1 MCCSRSRHISL
12 TQREALKTR
21 MVQVAPRSPAN
32 PSPPVSLGAAA
43 DPCLVRY
50 RSRGAAAD
58 RDDGSAAVSLGA
70 AAWGESSLLPTPP
83 RPSQLAGAAADPS
96 TSSLSHPA
104 PPAAPLSQSPSAS
117 SPSTHASAAAGDGA
131 GEAEAGAGRHSGG
144 LRLGQAVAD
153 MAELER
159 LAAAW
164 RQVCCLALHDVS
176 SAVSCPRC
184 VLLSSSP
191 AC

>member
-1 MCCSRSRHISL
+1 MRAPAHICCRRLQRHEGHRHCRHMCCSRSRHISL

-43 DPCLVRY
+43 
-50 RSRGAAAD
+50 
-58 RDDGSAAVSLGA
+58 
-70 AAWGESSLLPTPP
+70 WGESSLLPTPP

-96 TSSLSHPA
+96 SLAHPA

-117 SPSTHASAAAGDGA
+117 SPSTHASAAAGGGA

-164 RQVCCLALHDVS
+164 CQVCCLALHDVS

-184 VLLSSSP
+184 VLLPSSP

>member
-1 MCCSRSRHISL
+1 
-12 TQREALKTR
+12 

-32 PSPPVSLGAAA
+32 PSPP
-43 DPCLVRY
+43 
-50 RSRGAAAD
+50 
-58 RDDGSAAVSLGA
+58 VSLGA

-83 RPSQLAGAAADPS
+83 RPSQLAGAAVDPS
-96 TSSLSHPA
+96 SLAHPA
-104 PPAAPLSQSPSAS
+104 PPAVPLSQSPSAS
-117 SPSTHASAAAGDGA
+117 SPSNHASAAAGGGA

-164 RQVCCLALHDVS
+164 RQVCCLVLHDVS
-176 SAVSCPRC
+176 SGVSCPRC
-184 VLLSSSP
+184 VLLPSSP